1 MPSALAVA
9 SSAVTDP
16 ENQAEAQQSG
26 FRLER
31 RSKGARAGSAGE
43 RKRSG
48 ADFAMMQD
56 SRSAMEIREATT
68 EEERRLTSMKRAVLP
83 LLCVLLLALSACTGS
98 FEPPISF
105 DPPYPSESQASQAEN
120 PAVETMDPAEVITPD
135 ADGYAMGYLGDTLRT
150 DFFDMRVDSAYTC
163 YEFDGVAPQEGY
175 KLLVAQVTLYNY
187 TNFTQPMFNTDFEV
201 WWDAQEGESSDDA
214 WDFPLTRAEELEDG
228 SYEYYNLSDQQLPV
242 EWDFPIHE
250 TQSGILL
257 YQVPEGSST
266 FSVAFLEYYNDG
278 TTGDLYEVRF
288 SAPLAQ

>member
-1 MPSALAVA
+1 
-9 SSAVTDP
+9 
-16 ENQAEAQQSG
+16 
-26 FRLER
+26 
-31 RSKGARAGSAGE
+31 
-43 RKRSG
+43 
-48 ADFAMMQD
+48 
-56 SRSAMEIREATT
+56 
-68 EEERRLTSMKRAVLP
+68 MKRAVLP
-83 LLCVLLLALSACTGS
+83 LLCALLLALSACTGS

-105 DPPYPSESQASQAEN
+105 DPPDPSESQASQAEN

-242 EWDFPIHE
+242 GGDFPIHE